1 MEMSEQT
8 YFILIQEA
16 IKISNII
23 KDALNPE
30 CGLKHEVGMRTHMM
44 PKGV

>member
-1 MEMSEQT
+1 MQM
-8 YFILIQEA
+8 YIILMQEA
-16 IKISNII
+16 IKISKII